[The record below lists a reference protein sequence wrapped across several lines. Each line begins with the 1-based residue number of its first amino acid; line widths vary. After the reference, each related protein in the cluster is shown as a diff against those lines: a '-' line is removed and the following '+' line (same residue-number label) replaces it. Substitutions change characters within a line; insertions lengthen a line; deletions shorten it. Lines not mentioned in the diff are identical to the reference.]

1 MKNLTKISI
10 ISCLI
15 LLIIALP
22 GTATYIDNTS
32 KFPASTLYPSE
43 SVNLD
48 FYIRDVSLDEKIEL
62 NTQLIDPI
70 WSIEIKDDGKTVLL
84 SGKGPTFTLPKIE
97 SKTITVHL
105 SGKTP
110 VSISDKNISLIFIV
124 DKESGRVVDS
134 RVAKVYGTSSIIQ
147 IIYKNDETIK
157 DMKLTAE
164 MLEKD
169 GVNVTNIKN
178 NLNEA
183 NRLNAEANNLYSKGD
198 FISTKKNLQNV
209 DKIISDT
216 NAMLDKATGVRQSII
231 EKEKQ
236 DKAKTQAIIISII
249 IVIVLIIIAIVSI
262 RSYRRKLAPPRSKL

>member
-22 GTATYIDNTS
+22 GTATYIDNIS

-48 FYIRDVSLDEKIEL
+48 FYIRDVSLNEKIEL

-84 SGKGPTFTLPKIE
+84 NGKGPTFTFPKIE

-110 VSISDKNISLIFIV
+110 VSISDKNISLISIV
-124 DKESGRVVDS
+124 DKESGRIVDS
-134 RVAKVYGTSSIIQ
+134 RVSKVYGTSSIIQ

-183 NRLNAEANNLYSKGD
+183 NRLNTEANNLYSKGD

-249 IVIVLIIIAIVSI
+249 IVIVLIIIAILAI
-262 RSYRRKLAPPRSKL
+262 RSYRRKLAPPRNKL